1 MTITKRRK
9 KLLLCWGSV
18 SAQSPVPV
26 SPRPDS
32 PDEFPIVESPRPG
45 SPIEF
50 GIKLAKRPSLWSRI
64 RKYISDRIPTM
75 IRIRIRHPCRRRNHG
90 SHENVRDIDI
100 GIKSFHLSTWKR
112 SILPVPSLSIISEKF
127 DEKSGSSNSKSQTK
141 REDTGTCSSEI
152 TLETDTYS
160 NSSPVPSEKF
170 SIISLHPEKHSSCN
184 VIHEARS
191 NTSDFTSGSSSN
203 ETVPSHKEQTLL
215 RKESTSRQKPKIISV
230 KSVDLSDS
238 SSQKSNESSNGE
250 MERMKRL
257 RNRVAAKNKIEVLP
271 QKVEKS
277 NSPKKDKLAASRKEK
292 STAITNEEKT
302 VAKNIGERK
311 LQDDNKNSGKQNH
324 RSSTEKEEKSTNS
337 NACSEESD
345 NSKEGSDKK
354 EKQVKS
360 EARKKVAFNEES
372 IDTRSSGQR
381 SEQYKELYKAERII
395 NTEKIHPAISKR
407 SYKLKCEK
415 NFNLRASTPSDEF
428 GKEKGVKK
436 IKPFKKEV
444 IDSMYVQ
451 EAGIIKLGEQ
461 QLQPAWGTTTT
472 LAVKPIEDRPIM
484 TVGPAQAAHTRKV
497 SVQPSRTSIDKQPK
511 VAETPWSTAEKFEDS
526 MINVKDKKKL
536 KKEKVTRLNVLKS
549 DGDESDG
556 KRPSPI
562 GRENKEQGQRKKKH
576 AKYTM
581 PNNSDNSSNDNLSEN
596 QNDDFDLDELRRA
609 AKSLVTESTSKA
621 LGFVEGVEWD
631 KKGSK
636 EGSKYQ
642 SNLSKI
648 TEEKEKD
655 KKTKILRK
663 IYDEVNVDHKPPLP
677 AEKVKE
683 RSPWCDTR
691 VIKPVYE
698 YETTDDESDVEEMP
712 KTTKNNTVIIPKPR
726 VKPDTQTNV
735 RECKLD
741 KEKPSSSV
749 ALDDYSIHTEES
761 TNLEEYSTADFINDL
776 DTCLGDFKP
785 SKQREIT
792 KSKSAAPR
800 LKETTLA
807 PNPFPISKNN
817 LPVVCPPKTEKP
829 KYRRRIQLQN
839 PLLAGVEDHP
849 AIQIIS
855 APEELGKLKEVR
867 NRNEP
872 TPEIFLRT
880 GKKEPRKVDDTMP
893 LTNYQRPIGKLQA
906 KGRDSSMVDVKFFTE
921 QRDPRAND
929 RTDPKDSR
937 DTSSQDCLY
946 PMPDNMPDDLTPL
959 QKQNYSKMQCTF
971 KARDKNL
978 PDAKFW
984 TDLAKGNLP
993 EQDRGSFEIER
1004 LKERKCEFSPWPI
1017 APIGLGGNDA
1027 YRVGITDSEAELNK
1041 LFFSKVATKPQFYQK
1056 SVQKH
1061 QVSNSYPL
1069 DDIPSSDIYKTTPKE
1084 NLDFFRNVATDPN
1097 FHNEGKEK
1105 PKPYIPKT
1113 PTRNILLDEDHVINT
1128 KENLDFFKRISKDP
1142 EFFKKKNESEKIDL
1156 PRSYFNEPPLGVD
1169 EELPGRHHSKE
1180 KENLDFFLHVSRN
1193 ASAFYSEPGNPY
1205 EEETV
1210 NPSTTSSYQP
1220 QRGFIPDDPKNYV
1233 DEETA
1238 ENNLKFFRNL
1248 AKDRDF
1254 LQIEN
1259 KKASRKS
1266 GKKRR
1271 KQISFVENG
1280 NDNGNS
1286 NFQISKEKAEEN
1298 LNFFRE
1304 MSQSA
1309 KQGFTRYE

>member
-1 MTITKRRK
+1 M
-9 KLLLCWGSV
+9 
-18 SAQSPVPV
+18 
-26 SPRPDS
+26 
-32 PDEFPIVESPRPG
+32 
-45 SPIEF
+45 
-50 GIKLAKRPSLWSRI
+50 
-64 RKYISDRIPTM
+64 
-75 IRIRIRHPCRRRNHG
+75 
-90 SHENVRDIDI
+90 
-100 GIKSFHLSTWKR
+100 
-112 SILPVPSLSIISEKF
+112 
-127 DEKSGSSNSKSQTK
+127 
-141 REDTGTCSSEI
+141 EDTVTCSSEI

-160 NSSPVPSEKF
+160 NSSPIPPEKF

-191 NTSDFTSGSSSN
+191 NTSDSTSGSSSN
-203 ETVPSHKEQTLL
+203 ETVPSHKEQTLP
-215 RKESTSRQKPKIISV
+215 RKESTSRHKPKIISV

-257 RNRVAAKNKIEVLP
+257 RKRVAANNKIEVLP

-277 NSPKKDKLAASRKEK
+277 NSPKKGKLDASRKEK
-292 STAITNEEKT
+292 STSITNDGKT
-302 VAKNIGERK
+302 VAKNTGERK
-311 LQDDNKNSGKQNH
+311 PQDDNKKIGKQNH

-345 NSKEGSDKK
+345 NSNEGSDKK

-372 IDTRSSGQR
+372 IDARSTGQR

-444 IDSMYVQ
+444 IDSMYKQ
-451 EAGIIKLGEQ
+451 EASIIKLSEQ

-472 LAVKPIEDRPIM
+472 LADKPIEDRPIM
-484 TVGPAQAAHTRKV
+484 TVGPAQTAHTRKV
-497 SVQPSRTSIDKQPK
+497 SVQPGRTSIDKQPK

-536 KKEKVTRLNVLKS
+536 KKEKVTRLNVLKG

-562 GRENKEQGQRKKKH
+562 GRENKEQRQRKKQH
-576 AKYTM
+576 AKYTV

-609 AKSLVTESTSKA
+609 AKSLVTESTSMA
-621 LGFVEGVEWD
+621 LDFVEGVEWD

-636 EGSKYQ
+636 EGKKYQ

-683 RSPWCDTR
+683 RSSWCDTRVIKPVYEYETTDDESDVEEMPETTKLNTVIIPKPRVKPPAEKVKEKSSWCDTR

-712 KTTKNNTVIIPKPR
+712 KTTKLNTVIIPKPRVKPPAEKVKERSSWCDTRVIKPVYEYETTDDESDVEEMPKTTKTNTVIIPKPR

-735 RECKLD
+735 RECKL
-741 KEKPSSSV
+741 EKDQPSSSV
-749 ALDDYSIHTEES
+749 ALDDYSIHTAES
-761 TNLEEYSTADFINDL
+761 TNLEKYSTADFINDL

-800 LKETTLA
+800 PKETTLA
-807 PNPFPISKNN
+807 PNPFPMSKNN

-849 AIQIIS
+849 AIQRIS
-855 APEELGKLKEVR
+855 APEELGKLKEVK
-867 NRNEP
+867 NREEP

-880 GKKEPRKVDDTMP
+880 GKKETRKVDDTMP

-946 PMPDNMPDDLTPL
+946 PMPDNMPHDLTPL
-959 QKQNYSKMQCTF
+959 QKQNFSKMQCTF

-993 EQDRGSFEIER
+993 EQDRGSFELEPP
-1004 LKERKCEFSPWPI
+1004 KERKCEFSPWPI
-1017 APIGLGGNDA
+1017 APIGLGGNDG

-1041 LFFSKVATKPQFYQK
+1041 NFFSKVATKPQFYQK
-1056 SVQKH
+1056 SKQKH
-1061 QVSNSYPL
+1061 QESNSYPL
-1069 DDIPSSDIYKTTPKE
+1069 DDIPSSDTYKSTPQE

-1097 FHNEGKEK
+1097 FRNKGKEK

-1113 PTRNILLDEDHVINT
+1113 PTRNILLDEDHVINA
-1128 KENLDFFKRISKDP
+1128 KENLDFFRRISKDP

-1169 EELPGRHHSKE
+1169 EELPGRHHSRE

-1193 ASAFYSEPGNPY
+1193 ATAFYSEPGNPY
-1205 EEETV
+1205 EEETN

-1254 LQIEN
+1254 SQIEN

-1280 NDNGNS
+1280 NDNGNC

-1298 LNFFRE
+1298 LRFFRE